1 MIVEVQEILSLTHN
15 KKKKKTLSR
24 RNLKSTHDQ
33 QVETESFNNGKKIK
47 KNNTHMIN
55 KQNCIILLSANS

>member
-15 KKKKKTLSR
+15 KKKKTLSR

-47 KNNTHMIN
+47 K
-55 KQNCIILLSANS
+55 